1 MPDRVTPA
9 ALRERIALTLQSETK
24 QYETPEVCDRLGMPA
39 EGPDAW
45 SYNSKRVYVAQRLAG
60 VAMPELLRIAR
71 DVVEEFGDD
80 ELEHMI
86 AAGAGVRGTDG
97 KLKNIIFAAIG
108 PKPRILLRDALDNVI
123 EVVEGADR
131 CLIYDKPLPPA
142 GLSWS
147 ELVGWWAAGHAPGD
161 YAPDAPD
168 LYRRLYASLASPPE
182 QLLFKSYCAR
192 YGAEG
197 GQDAPALI
205 PQVYLHY
212 DPYTKRELRGRVG
225 AELARQRMDFLL
237 LPNDRRRI
245 VIEVDGQ
252 HHYADDTGRASP
264 SRYAEMV
271 AEDRRLQLTG
281 YEVFRFGAAEL
292 RDEGSA
298 RAAVDTFIDQLLGTS

>member
-9 ALRERIALTLQSETK
+9 ALRGRIALTLQSETK
-24 QYETPEVCDRLGMPA
+24 QYETPEICNRLGMPA

-45 SYNSKRVYVAQRLAG
+45 TYNSKRVYVAQRLAG
-60 VAMPELLRIAR
+60 VPMPELLRIAR
-71 DVVEEFGDD
+71 DAVEEFGDD
-80 ELEHMI
+80 ELERMV
-86 AAGAGVRGTDG
+86 AAGAGVRRTDG
-97 KLKNIIFAAIG
+97 QLKNIIFAAIG
-108 PKPRILLRDALDNVI
+108 PKPRIILRDALDNI
-123 EVVEGADR
+123 IDVVEGANR
-131 CLIYDKPLPPA
+131 CLIYDQPLTPG

-147 ELVGWWAAGHAPGD
+147 ELARWWEAGYANGGHAS
-161 YAPDAPD
+161 DAHG

-197 GQDAPALI
+197 GDDAPALI

-271 AEDRRLQLTG
+271 AEERRLQMTG
-281 YEVFRFGAAEL
+281 YGVFRFGAAEL
-292 RDEGSA
+292 RDETSA
-298 RAAVDTFIDQLLGTS
+298 RATVDTFIDQLLGAS